1 MNLDW
6 QDTTAMLLVAAA
18 ACYVGRRGWLL
29 IAAKRKGGCAAGCDC
44 GRRPTNEPGRDR
56 QLVPVETLVQSAR
69 RK

>member
-6 QDTTAMLLVAAA
+6 QDTAAMLLVAAA

-29 IAAKRKGGCAAGCDC
+29 IVAKRQGGCAAGCGC
-44 GRRPTNEPGRDR
+44 GRRAPSEPGQDR